1 MPGEQVV
8 VRGGIQ
14 LLDPQPPELTFWA
27 TIEMGGLGFT
37 GDYGQTKVTVGH

>member
-1 MPGEQVV
+1 VT

-14 LLDPQPPELTFWA
+14 LLDPQPPELQFWA

-37 GDYGQTKVTVGH
+37 GDYGQTKVIVGH